1 MIRRKEFNRRELRG
15 LGIVAMGGQLQ
26 RLSDKLF
33 LVKSQSTDAFYR
45 VEWVSG
51 KWSCDCQDY
60 IKRGKPCKHIY
71 AVNFLLA
78 LPLIV
83 LSNTEALERKCPY
96 CGSNKTIMKGLRY
109 NKTGAIRLRLCKVCN
124 KRFKDDLMSESKGNN
139 TALAIVALDLFYKG
153 LSLREIK
160 NHIWQIYC
168 IDKPVSTLHRWIV
181 KLTETMRKALKDVRP
196 ELGNKWLGD
205 ETVVKVNGKKEY
217 LWSIMDYETRC
228 QIASLLTEGRSAKE
242 ALNVIKEAIREAG
255 KQPQKLI
262 TDGLKSYSKALKEL
276 PSSCIEHVSNV
287 GLTKQGDNNNRIER
301 LQGTIKNWVKVKRGL
316 KSRSQELVEG
326 YRLYYNFIRPHM
338 ALCNKAPVNINKNGR
353 WLPLITTKKA
363 QAKPKPES
371 HKE

>member
-1 MIRRKEFNRRELRG
+1 VARKAEFNRRELRG
-15 LGIVAMGGQLQ
+15 LGIVAIGGQIQ

-33 LVKSQSTDAFYR
+33 LVKSQSTDAFHR

-60 IKRGKPCKHIY
+60 MKRGKPCKHIY

-83 LSNTEALERKCPY
+83 LSNTRALERKCPY
-96 CGSNKTIMKGLRY
+96 CGSNKTILKGFRY
-109 NKTGAIRLRLCKVCN
+109 NKAGAVRLRLCKVCN
-124 KRFKDDLMSESKGNN
+124 KRFKDDLMSEGKGNN
-139 TALAIVALDLFYKG
+139 TALAIIALDLYYKG
-153 LSLREIK
+153 LSLRKIK
-160 NHIWQIYC
+160 NHIWQVYC

-181 KLTETMRKALKDVRP
+181 KLTETMCKALKDVKL

-205 ETVVKVNGKKEY
+205 ETVVKVNGKAKY

-228 QIASLLTEGRSAKE
+228 YIASLLTEGRGGKE
-242 ALNVIKEAIREAG
+242 ALSVIKKAIRKAG
-255 KQPQKLI
+255 NQPQKFI

-287 GLTKQGDNNNRIER
+287 GLANQGDSNNRIER
-301 LQGTIKNWVKVKRGL
+301 LQGTIKNWTKAKRGL
-316 KSRSQELVEG
+316 KSRSQALVEG

-338 ALCNKAPVNINKNGR
+338 ALSNKAPVNMNKDGR
-353 WLPLITTKKA
+353 WLLLLEK
-363 QAKPKPES
+363 